1 MPVSGPGSGVHVP
14 EQRTF
19 ILKRAIN
26 GVLYTLTGAALAG
39 GLATGLAV
47 ADDHS
52 APEKPVTSTAQQHA
66 ANKESGTK
74 AGKAGKEGRRALLG
88 GTTTSSYFWDDGSG
102 INGDTGEPASGK
114 PMQKGAFA
122 SPSWPMDTKVRVTY
136 QGRSVTGFIGD
147 RGPGDPSHEGVML
160 DLDTYT
166 FRHLVDG
173 KQPESK
179 YNTGTDQGH
188 LKGVKWEVLEWGDG
202 PGKGKP
208 KPLG

>member
-1 MPVSGPGSGVHVP
+1 MPK
-14 EQRTF
+14 RT
-19 ILKRAIN
+19 IDT
-26 GVLYTLTGAALAG
+26 VLTALTGAVLAG
-39 GLATGLAV
+39 GLATGV
-47 ADDHS
+47 AATAAADQS
-52 APEKPVTSTAQQHA
+52 AFERTTAASTTQQHGP
-66 ANKESGTK
+66 KKTDTRTETSGRPDTGPK
-74 AGKAGKEGRRALLG
+74 PLLS

-102 INGDTGEPASGK
+102 INGDTGAPASGK

-122 SPSWPMDTKVRVTY
+122 SPSWPMGTKVRVTY
-136 QGRSVTGFIGD
+136 EGRSLTGFVGD
-147 RGPGDPSHEGVML
+147 RGPGDPSHQGVML

-179 YNTGTDQGH
+179 YDTGTPQGH
-188 LKGVKWEVLEWGDG
+188 LKDVKWEVLKWGDG